1 MALVNTSASSAAM
14 KAMEKKINEDHI
26 ADPSGTMYQSI
37 QEQTTK
43 TTDEAQ
49 IHGMR
54 RPVLSA

>member
-1 MALVNTSASSAAM
+1 M